1 MGLEN
6 ILQSLLYIL
15 NPPNLL
21 LVVVGTGFGILCGAL
36 PGISSSMA
44 IILML
49 PFTYAMEPVESIAVL
64 VAVYIG
70 GACGG
75 SISAILLRTPGTPEA
90 VATTFDGYP
99 MAMKGEAGKALGL
112 AVSASSLGG
121 IFSAL
126 AMVVAAPLLAVAA
139 LKFQSA
145 EYFALALLGLSC
157 VTSLGA
163 RNQLKAI
170 LSALL
175 GLLISTVGL
184 DPINGA
190 ERFTFQQDFLM
201 NGVGYIPIMI
211 GTFAIAEVYKNIGK
225 LSQEGGQPAMMAQKV
240 SLEITRLRELIRMR
254 VTLIKSS
261 LIGIIIGIVP
271 AAGGAIASLVSYG
284 EAVRSSKAPEQFG
297 SGVPEGIVAAESANN
312 AAVGGSLVPTL
323 ILGIPGSPTSAVIMA
338 AFMIQGLRPG
348 PLLLKDQPILLYSVF
363 FSIILASFLLFVL
376 GRYITREF
384 AHILKL
390 PYPLLGTLIMALGVV
405 GAYALQNSYYDVL
418 IMLIFSF
425 VGYLFEKF
433 GYSAPSLI
441 LGLILG
447 GIAENALR
455 QQLIISDG
463 NWFSFFTRP
472 LSLLILIFAV
482 VALLSPYIRK
492 KAKPT
497 SKNKS

>member
-1 MGLEN
+1 MTMGLETV
-6 ILQSLLYIL
+6 LQSLLYIL
-15 NPPNLL
+15 SPVNLL
-21 LVVVGTGFGILCGAL
+21 LILAGTGFGMLCGSL

-49 PFTYAMEPVESIAVL
+49 PFTYVMEPVESIAVL
-64 VAVYIG
+64 VAVYVG

-75 SISAILLRTPGTPEA
+75 SISAILLRIPGTPEA

-99 MAMKGEAGKALGL
+99 MAMRGDAGKALGL

-121 IFSAL
+121 IASAA

-157 VTSLGA
+157 VTSLGGK
-163 RNQLKAI
+163 NQLKAI
-170 LSALL
+170 VSALL
-175 GLLISTVGL
+175 GLLISTIGL

-190 ERFTFQQDFLM
+190 ERFTFHQSFLM

-211 GTFAIAEVYKNIGK
+211 GTFAVAEVYKNIEK
-225 LSQEGGQPAMMAQKV
+225 LGREGSEFHLTSQKV
-240 SLEITRLRELIRMR
+240 SLEITKLRELVRMR
-254 VTLIKSS
+254 LTLIKSS
-261 LIGIIIGIVP
+261 LIGIIIGIIP

-284 EAVRSSKAPEQFG
+284 EAVRSSKNPEKFG
-297 SGVPEGIVAAESANN
+297 TGVPEGIVAAESANN

-323 ILGIPGSPTSAVIMA
+323 VLGIPGSPTSAVILA

-348 PLLLKDQPILLYSVF
+348 PLLLKDQPVLLYSVF
-363 FSIILASFLLFVL
+363 FSIILASFLLFL
-376 GRYITREF
+376 FGRFITREF
-384 AHILKL
+384 AHILNL
-390 PYPLLGTLIMALGVV
+390 PYPLLGTLIIALGLV
-405 GAYALQNSYYDVL
+405 GAYALQNSFYDVL

-425 VGYLFEKF
+425 IGFFFEKF
-433 GYSAPSLI
+433 SFSIPSLI

-463 NWFSFFTRP
+463 NWFSFLQRP
-472 LSLLILIFAV
+472 ISLVIIIFAV
-482 VALLSPYIRK
+482 MALFRPLIRK
-492 KAKPT
+492 GRKGV
-497 SKNKS
+497 